1 MAFPFANIN
10 QYEKHDIKGNRRA
23 DKEFRRGHK
32 IQRRNLPSAKELNRP
47 FQTQVMLPPHEPKLL
62 AVQQISQFPQLVA
75 PNLQRLQPMP
85 LLTLSLA
92 LTNPAALQ
100 VLHQIKTLH
109 NALRNRMLQILLP
122 LQIRLSD
129 SHLFI
134 T

>member
-10 QYEKHDIKGNRRA
+10 QYEKHDIKGNRRV

-32 IQRRNLPSAKELNRP
+32 IQRRDLPSAKELNRP
-47 FQTQVMLPPHEPKLL
+47 VQTQVILPAHEPKLL
-62 AVQQISQFPQLVA
+62 AVQQISEFAQLVS
-75 PNLQRLQPMP
+75 PNLQRLQPVP
-85 LLTLSLA
+85 LLTLNLA

-100 VLHQIKTLH
+100 VLPQIKTLH
-109 NALRNRMLQILLP
+109 HALRNRMFQILLP

-129 SHLFI
+129 SHVFI